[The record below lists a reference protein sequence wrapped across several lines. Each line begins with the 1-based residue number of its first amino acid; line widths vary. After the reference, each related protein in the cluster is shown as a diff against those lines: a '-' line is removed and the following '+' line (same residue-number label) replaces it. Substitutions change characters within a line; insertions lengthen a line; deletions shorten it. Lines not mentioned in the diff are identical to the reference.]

1 MKAFRIGICMI
12 GTAAAAVGFGKL
24 VRELWREAEKRQN
37 ARREKEL
44 ANFYERQEPPRDP
57 WDIPLEFVI

>member
-1 MKAFRIGICMI
+1 MKAFRIGLCVIA
-12 GTAAAAVGFGKL
+12 TAAAAVGFGKL

-37 ARREKEL
+37 DRREREL
-44 ANFYERQEPPRDP
+44 EDFYERQEAPRDP

>member
-1 MKAFRIGICMI
+1 MKAFRTGICVIGIS
-12 GTAAAAVGFGKL
+12 AATIGFGRL

-37 ARREKEL
+37 AHWEKEL
-44 ANFYERQEPPRDP
+44 ADFYGSQKPPRDP

>member
-1 MKAFRIGICMI
+1 MKAFRIGFCVI
-12 GTAAAAVGFGKL
+12 GIAVAAAGFGKL

-37 ARREKEL
+37 ARWEKEL

>member
-1 MKAFRIGICMI
+1 MKAFRIGFCVI
-12 GTAAAAVGFGKL
+12 GTATAAVGFGKL

-37 ARREKEL
+37 ARWEQEL
-44 ANFYERQEPPRDP
+44 KDFYGSQKPPRDL

>member
-1 MKAFRIGICMI
+1 MKAFRIGFRVI
-12 GTAAAAVGFGKL
+12 GAAAAAVGFGKL

-37 ARREKEL
+37 ARWEKEL
-44 ANFYERQEPPRDP
+44 RVFFESQEPPRDP

>member
-1 MKAFRIGICMI
+1 MKAFRIGFCVI

-24 VRELWREAEKRQN
+24 AKELWREAEKRQN
-37 ARREKEL
+37 ARWERELED
-44 ANFYERQEPPRDP
+44 FYERQEAPRDP